1 MSLKQFD
8 KGYEP
13 HEVEKR
19 WYEYWENQQ
28 LFAAQEQSSQTAYSI
43 VIPPPNVTGVLHMGH
58 ALNNTM
64 QDILCRY
71 RRLRGDNV
79 LWMPGTDHAGIATQ
93 NVVEK
98 KLAGEGTDRHQ
109 LGREKFIEAVWQWR
123 EKYGSAIIN
132 QLKRL
137 GASCDW
143 QRERFTMDEGLSKA
157 VRKVFVQLYDEG
169 LIYRGNY
176 IINWCHRCHTALAD
190 LEVEH
195 EERDGHLYHIR
206 YPYKDG
212 SGAIVV
218 ATTRPE
224 TMLGDTAV
232 AVHPDDERY
241 LDVKSDAVI
250 LPLMNREIPII
261 KDTYVDMSFGTGGL
275 KVTPAHD
282 SNDFD
287 IGARHNLPSVKVI
300 SDNGDM
306 TAEAGRFEGLDRFEC
321 RDAVIKALEVEGL
334 LVKIDPYR
342 HSVGH
347 CYRCKTVVEPNLSRQ
362 WFVRAKPLA
371 EKAIDAVKS
380 GETKIIPEMWT
391 NTYYDW
397 MNNIRDWCVSRQIW
411 WGHQIPAW
419 TCDDCGEIVVAMDTP
434 QTCPGCS
441 SSNLV
446 QETDVL
452 DTWFSSA
459 LWPFSTMG
467 WPDETPLLKTF
478 YPTSVLVTAFDILFF
493 WVARMMMMG
502 IHFMQDV
509 PFKHVYV
516 HALVRD
522 EEGKK
527 MSKSTGNVI
536 DPLNVIDQYGTDAFR
551 YTLAAFAAQG
561 RDIKMSEK
569 RVDGYRH
576 FINKLW
582 NAARF
587 ALMHLEQGYEE
598 INDQNLSLPDQWIL
612 SRLER
617 VTSEVAEAL
626 DAYRFN
632 EAAGALY
639 NFVWHEFCDWYL
651 EAVKPALYDKEGP
664 QAKEATRSVLW
675 RVLHDALILLHPFIP
690 FVTEEIWHHLPGTN
704 GSIMKAAYP
713 AHTSD
718 AALAERNQQT
728 ESKMEILM
736 KVITG
741 IRNVRG
747 EMNLAPSLSLPVMV
761 QSEDGQTRE
770 VIESHQDLVI
780 NLARLSALTVENMGQ
795 RPKSSATAVVND
807 ASVFVDLEGII
818 DFAKETQRLEK
829 EINKLSIE
837 LTKVGKKLENDGFL
851 NKAPADVIEKVRE
864 KQSVLLEKQQKLE
877 MNLERIKEMEE

>member
-1 MSLKQFD
+1 MSFNQFD
-8 KGYEP
+8 KSYEP

-19 WYEYWENQQ
+19 WYKYWEDEQ
-28 LFAAQEQSSQTAYSI
+28 LFAADEQSPRKGYSI

-98 KLAGEGTDRHQ
+98 SLALKGTDRHQ

-123 EKYGSAIIN
+123 EKYGNAITN

-143 QRERFTMDEGLSKA
+143 KRERFTMDEGLSRA
-157 VRKVFVQLYDEG
+157 VRKVFVQLYEEG

-195 EERDGHLYHIR
+195 EEHNGHLYHIH
-206 YPYKDG
+206 YPYAHG
-212 SGAIVV
+212 SGGIVV

-241 LDVKSDAVI
+241 RDIEADRVI

-261 KDTYVDMSFGTGGL
+261 RDSYVDMSFGTGGL

-282 SNDFD
+282 PNDFE
-287 IGARHNLPSVKVI
+287 IGTRHNLASVKVI
-300 SDNGDM
+300 NDDGNM
-306 TAEAGRFEGLDRFEC
+306 TEQAGKFEGMDRFEC
-321 RDAVIKALEVEGL
+321 RDAVVKELKKQGL
-334 LVKIDPYR
+334 LVKIEPYQ

-347 CYRCKTVVEPNLSRQ
+347 CYRCKTVVEPNLSKQ
-362 WFVRAKPLA
+362 WFVSVKPLA
-371 EKAIDAVKS
+371 KKAIAAVKN
-380 GETKIIPEMWT
+380 GKTKIIPEMWT
-391 NTYYDW
+391 RTYYDW

-419 TCDDCGEIVVAMDTP
+419 TCQGCGKIVVAMEAP
-434 QTCPGCS
+434 QTCPDCDAN
-441 SSNLV
+441 NLV

-478 YPTSVLVTAFDILFF
+478 YPTSVLVTGFDILFF

-502 IHFMQDV
+502 IHFMDDI
-509 PFKHVYV
+509 PFEDVYV

-522 EEGKK
+522 EDGKK
-527 MSKSTGNVI
+527 MSKSKGNVI
-536 DPLNVIDQYGTDAFR
+536 DPLDVIDRYGTDAFR
-551 YTLAAFAAQG
+551 FTLAAFAAQG
-561 RDIKMSEK
+561 RDIRMSEK

-582 NAARF
+582 NATRF
-587 ALMHLEQGYEE
+587 SLMHLDRGYE
-598 INDQNLSLPDQWIL
+598 DLDLKTLSLPDKWIV
-612 SRLER
+612 SRLGG
-617 VTSEVAEAL
+617 VITEVADAL
-626 DAYRFN
+626 DHYRFN
-632 EAAGALY
+632 EAAGTLY

-651 EAVKPALYDKEGP
+651 EAVKPALYDKEGS
-664 QAKEATRSVLW
+664 QAKESTRAVLW
-675 RVLHDALILLHPFIP
+675 RILRDTLVLLHPFIP
-690 FVTEEIWHHLPGTN
+690 FVTEEIWQHMPGTS
-704 GSIMKAAYP
+704 GSIMKAVYP
-713 AHTSD
+713 AQSVD
-718 AALAERNQQT
+718 AAGTKLLQES
-728 ESKMEILM
+728 ESKMGILM
-736 KVITG
+736 DVITG

-747 EMNLAPSLSLPVMV
+747 EMNISPTLALQVLI
-761 QSEDGQTRE
+761 QSEDKKARQIME
-770 VIESHQDLVI
+770 AHQDLII
-780 NLARLSALTVENMGQ
+780 NLARLSSLEVQNTGEK
-795 RPKSSATAVVND
+795 PKSSATAVVNS
-807 ASVFVDLEGII
+807 ASIFVFLEGII
-818 DFAKETQRLEK
+818 DFAKETKRLEK
-829 EINKLSIE
+829 EIKKLAAE
-837 LTKVGKKLENDGFL
+837 LTTVAKKLKNEGFL
-851 NKAPADVIEKVRE
+851 NKAPSDVIEKVRS
-864 KQSVLLEKQQKLE
+864 KQSVLLEKQQKIQT
-877 MNLERIKEMEE
+877 NLDRIKEVRA